1 MHKIKSDRMLAK
13 NMNQLCSKEIIVSE
27 TTYIARKL
35 SVLSL
40 SICLSLLSGC
50 AVNETYVSS
59 DAEESG
65 SVTTRVASAHKTDA
79 FEAGRQ
85 AAAALREKMGQAPLQ
100 AVVLTECFEGRAQ
113 KKEVLKGVCSVL
125 PKDIVFGFSTYG
137 SFAQEGCLDL
147 DSVSLLGIGGNGIAT
162 SAVLQQNLGIAG
174 LTMEEN
180 EQELAERLRT
190 GGSGLATNIRR
201 TDADRLMV
209 IMADAHSPKNQFL
222 LDGAQEVL
230 GKDFPITGGSA
241 NKNAG
246 QTFVYFQGRMYTDA
260 AIALMLSGDFEVSLS
275 GRQAKENAA
284 VISSAADGA
293 DEAMKNMTAKPFS
306 VLAFNCAGRQGK
318 LDNIQ
323 DELTAIQGVIGNDI
337 PLFGAYCAG
346 EIGPADVA
354 ERDPEALSSGVGWH
368 VMFTVLG
375 R

>member
-1 MHKIKSDRMLAK
+1 MSGKIRMAKTLSILA
-13 NMNQLCSKEIIVSE
+13 
-27 TTYIARKL
+27 
-35 SVLSL
+35 L
-40 SICLSLLSGC
+40 SICLLLMSGC

-59 DAEESG
+59 DAEEGG
-65 SVTTRVASAHKTDA
+65 SITIRVASADNTDA
-79 FEAGRQ
+79 FEAGRR
-85 AAAALREKMGQAPLQ
+85 AASALREKMGSGSLN
-100 AVVLTECFEGRAQ
+100 AVVLAECFEGRAQ
-113 KKEVLKGVCSVL
+113 KKEVLKGVCAVF

-137 SFAQEGCLDL
+137 SFGQEGCFDL
-147 DSVSLLGIGGNGIAT
+147 DSVSLLGISGDGIAT
-162 SAVLQQNLGIAG
+162 SAALQQNLGIAD

-180 EQELAERLRT
+180 EAEIAVRLRA
-190 GGSGLATNIRR
+190 GGSGLAAKTPRR
-201 TDADRLMV
+201 DDDRLMV

-246 QTFVYFQGRMYTDA
+246 QTFVYFQGRIYTDA
-260 AIALMLSGDFEVSLS
+260 AIALMLSGDFDVSLA
-275 GRQAKENAA
+275 GRQAKENDK
-284 VISSAADGA
+284 VISSAAEGA
-293 DEAMKNMTAKPFS
+293 DEAMKNMRLKPFS

-318 LDNIQ
+318 LDNIE
-323 DELTAIQGVIGNDI
+323 DELTAIKGVIGNEI

-354 ERDPEALSSGVGWH
+354 EKNPDTLSSGVGWH

>member
-1 MHKIKSDRMLAK
+1 
-13 NMNQLCSKEIIVSE
+13 
-27 TTYIARKL
+27 
-35 SVLSL
+35 
-40 SICLSLLSGC
+40 
-50 AVNETYVSS
+50 
-59 DAEESG
+59 
-65 SVTTRVASAHKTDA
+65 
-79 FEAGRQ
+79 
-85 AAAALREKMGQAPLQ
+85 MGQNPLQ
-100 AVVLTECFEGRAQ
+100 AVVLAECFEGRTQ

-147 DSVSLLGIGGNGIAT
+147 DSVSLLGIAGDGIAT
-162 SAVLQQNLGIAG
+162 SAVLQPKLGIAD

-180 EQELAERLRT
+180 EAQLTERLRA
-190 GGSGLATNIRR
+190 GGSALATRIPRR
-201 TDADRLMV
+201 DDDRLMV

-222 LDGAQEVL
+222 LDGAQDVL

-260 AIALMLSGDFEVSLS
+260 AIALMLSGDFNVSLA
-275 GRQAKENAA
+275 GRQAKENAR
-284 VISSAADGA
+284 VISSAAEGA
-293 DEAMKNMTAKPFS
+293 DEAMKNMETKPFS

-318 LDNIQ
+318 LDNIE
-323 DELTAIQGVIGNDI
+323 DELTAIQGVIGNEI

-354 ERDPEALSSGVGWH
+354 EKEPDVLSSGVGWH